1 MSRLRQT
8 GTRCQT
14 LMPPSEMLGRLT
26 FKSREEGLKSNLEV
40 QPSRTELA
48 QHGLRAVRPAR
59 LVNGWWSMVLMG
71 GLPEALVDALVPRPR
86 LGPVPLRSMMMCTLI
101 LNAIWQVW
109 GVASLWIGG
118 QVR

>member
-1 MSRLRQT
+1 
-8 GTRCQT
+8 
-14 LMPPSEMLGRLT
+14 
-26 FKSREEGLKSNLEV
+26 
-40 QPSRTELA
+40 
-48 QHGLRAVRPAR
+48 
-59 LVNGWWSMVLMG
+59 MVLMG